1 MKDEAKTKTQLLSEL
16 ADLRS
21 RLSELETLKEDFEQ
35 ANLRLRETEE
45 RFRRLV
51 ELSPYGI
58 GIACDGVAV
67 FVNDAVAKML
77 GAKSRSEII
86 GKPILGFVH
95 ESSMEESRV
104 HVRQVVEEGKSVVY
118 AEEKFVRLDGELV
131 DVEVTAIPFTYEGK
145 PAIQA
150 MFHDI
155 TGQKKAERALRLE
168 RQKFQSLAEQA
179 PFAMA
184 IISKSGEIQ
193 YVNSKFKEVFG
204 YDLHDIPDIEQW
216 FRLAYP
222 DPAYRHEVVSAWLE
236 DIARLESG
244 EASTRTFLVVRK
256 DGSERMIYF
265 RLAELENDDH
275 LVTCE
280 DISERKWM
288 EEAVRKSEKLYR
300 TLVDSMNEGFGIQDQ
315 DGIITYVNE
324 KICALWGYSS
334 DEVLGRPVTDFLDE
348 ANVQVLRDRMAS
360 RKRGADSSYEIVW
373 TGKDGRKIPTI
384 MSPRPLNDSK
394 GKYVGSF
401 AVITDITERKNA
413 EDQIKASLNEK
424 EVLLREIHHRVKNN
438 LQVISS
444 LLRLQ
449 SRTAPGKESRQI
461 FAESQNRLQSIAL
474 IHELLYRSKNLA
486 DIDFRAYINSLTVQL
501 FYAYGVAGSRISLR
515 TEVMSAPLEINV
527 AMPCGLIANELISN
541 CLKHAF
547 PGDRKGLI
555 TVSLASV
562 SGVYEFLISDDGVG
576 LPETV
581 DVREGQSLGLSL
593 VNTLVKQLK
602 GKVEVKRS
610 PGTQFR
616 IKFKELKPAE
626 RPVS

>member
-1 MKDEAKTKTQLLSEL
+1 MKDETKTKTQILSEL
-16 ADLRS
+16 ADLRN
-21 RLSELETLKEDFEQ
+21 RLSELETLKQDFEQ
-35 ANLRLRETEE
+35 ANLMLKESEE

-58 GIACDGVAV
+58 GIACEGVAV
-67 FVNDAVAKML
+67 FINDAVAKML
-77 GAKSRSEII
+77 GARSRSEII

-95 ESSMEESRV
+95 ESSMQGAIGHIS
-104 HVRQVVEEGKSVVY
+104 QVVEEGHPVIY
-118 AEEKFVRLDGELV
+118 AEQKFVRLDGELV

-155 TGQKKAERALRLE
+155 TAQKDAERALQLE
-168 RQKFQSLAEQA
+168 RQKFQSLTEQA

-184 IISKSGEIQ
+184 IIDKNEELQ
-193 YVNSKFKEVFG
+193 YLNPKFRDVFG
-204 YDLHDIPDIEQW
+204 YDSHDIPNVKQW
-216 FRLAYP
+216 FQLAFP
-222 DPAYRHEVVSAWLE
+222 DPAYRHEVISVWLA
-236 DIARLESG
+236 DLAALRPG
-244 EASTRTFLVVRK
+244 EARERTFSVIRK
-256 DGSERMIYF
+256 DGLERIIHF
-265 RLAELENDDH
+265 RLVELENSDH

-300 TLVDSMNEGFGIQDQ
+300 SLVDTMNEGFGIQDQ
-315 DGIITYVNE
+315 NGIITYVNE

-334 DEVLGRPVTDFLDE
+334 GEVLGRPVTDFLDE
-348 ANVQVLRDRMAS
+348 ANVQVLRARMAE
-360 RKRGADSSYEIVW
+360 RKRGSDSSYEIVW

-384 MSPRPLNDSK
+384 MSPRPLYDSQAN
-394 GKYVGSF
+394 YVGSF
-401 AVITDITERKNA
+401 AVITDITERKNT
-413 EDQIKASLNEK
+413 EDRIKASLNEK

-444 LLRLQ
+444 LLRIQ
-449 SRTAPGKESRQI
+449 SRAAPGKESREI

-486 DIDFRAYINSLTVQL
+486 DIDFSSYINSLTVQL
-501 FYAYGVAGSRISLR
+501 FYAYGVAGSRISLK
-515 TEVMSAPLEINV
+515 TDMVSAPMAINV

-547 PGDRKGLI
+547 PGHRKGLI
-555 TVSLASV
+555 TVSLASTD
-562 SGVYEFLISDDGVG
+562 GVYEFVISDDGVG
-576 LPETV
+576 FPESV
-581 DVREGQSLGLSL
+581 DVHGGQSLGLSL
-593 VNTLVKQLK
+593 VDTLVKQLK
-602 GKVEVKRS
+602 GELEVRRS

-616 IKFKELKPAE
+616 IRFKEGKSEE
-626 RPVS
+626 RSA

>member
-1 MKDEAKTKTQLLSEL
+1 MKDEAKTKIQILSEL

-21 RLSELETLKEDFEQ
+21 RLAELETLKEDFEQ
-35 ANLRLRETEE
+35 TNLRLKESEE

-77 GAKSRSEII
+77 GAKTPSEII

-95 ESSMEESRV
+95 ESSIQEATG
-104 HVRQVVEEGKSVVY
+104 HVRQVFEEGKPVVY

-145 PAIQA
+145 PSIQA

-155 TGQKKAERALRLE
+155 TAKKEAEQALRLE

-184 IISKSGEIQ
+184 IIAKSGEIR

-204 YDLHDIPDIEQW
+204 YDAHDIPSVTHWYQ
-216 FRLAYP
+216 LAYP
-222 DPAYRHEVVSAWLE
+222 NPVYRDEVVSAWLE

-244 EASTRTFLVVRK
+244 EASTRTFSVVRK
-256 DGSERMIYF
+256 DGSERTIHF
-265 RLAELENDDH
+265 RLAELENHDH
-275 LVTCE
+275 LVTAE
-280 DISERKWM
+280 DVTERKFM

-300 TLVDSMNEGFGIQDQ
+300 SLVDTMNEGFGIQDR

-324 KICALWGYSS
+324 KICTLWGYSS
-334 DEVLGRPVTDFLDE
+334 DQILGRPVTDFLDE
-348 ANVQVLRDRMAS
+348 ANVQILRARMAS
-360 RKRGADSSYEIVW
+360 RRRGSDASYEIVW

-384 MSPRPLNDSK
+384 MSPRPLYDSQ
-394 GKYVGSF
+394 GEYVGSF
-401 AVITDITERKNA
+401 AVITDITERKNT
-413 EDQIKASLNEK
+413 EDRIKASLNEK
-424 EVLLREIHHRVKNN
+424 ELLLREIHHRVKNN

-449 SRTAPGKESRQI
+449 SRTAPARQSREI

-486 DIDFRAYINSLTVQL
+486 DIDFGAYINSLTVQL
-501 FYAYGVAGSRISLR
+501 FYAYGVAGSRISLK
-515 TEVMSAPLEINV
+515 TEVVSAPMAINV

-555 TVSLASV
+555 KVSLAS
-562 SGVYEFLISDDGVG
+562 SNGIYEFTISDDGVG
-576 LPETV
+576 LPKSV
-581 DVREGQSLGLSL
+581 DVHGGQSLGLSL

-602 GKVEVKRS
+602 GEVEVQRS
-610 PGTQFR
+610 PGTHFR

>member
-1 MKDEAKTKTQLLSEL
+1 MKDEKKRKKELISEL
-16 ADLRS
+16 ADLRR
-21 RLSELETLKEDFEQ
+21 RLTELEDLKQEFEQ
-35 ANLRLRETEE
+35 ANQRLRESEE

-58 GIACDGVAV
+58 GIASDGVAV
-67 FVNDAVAKML
+67 FINDAVAKML
-77 GAKSRSEII
+77 GATERSEII

-95 ESSMEESRV
+95 ESSVQAAIE
-104 HVRQVVEEGKSVVY
+104 HIRQVILEGKPVIYS
-118 AEEKFVRLDGELV
+118 EQRFIRLDGEPI

-145 PAIQA
+145 PAVQA

-155 TGQKKAERALRLE
+155 TDQKKAERALQLE
-168 RQKFQSLAEQA
+168 RQKFQSLTEQA

-184 IISKSGEIQ
+184 IIAKNGEFQ
-193 YVNSKFKEVFG
+193 YINPKFKEMFG
-204 YDLHDIPDIEQW
+204 YDLDDVPNGKQW
-216 FRLAYP
+216 FRRAYP
-222 DPAYRHEVVSAWLE
+222 DPAYRHEVIHSWVA
-236 DIARLESG
+236 DFHAAKVG
-244 EASTRTFLVVRK
+244 HTRERIFTVTRR
-256 DGSERMIYF
+256 DGSERIIHF
-265 RLAELENDDH
+265 RPVKLENGDY
-275 LVTCE
+275 LMTCE
-280 DISERKWM
+280 DISERKRM

-300 TLVDSMNEGFGIQDQ
+300 SLVDTMNEGFGIQDQ

-324 KICALWGYSS
+324 KVCALWGYSR
-334 DEVLGRPVTDFLDE
+334 EEIVGRPVTDFLDE
-348 ANVQVLRDRMAS
+348 ANVKVLGTRMAEQKKG
-360 RKRGADSSYEIVW
+360 RDSSYEIVW

-384 MSPRPLNDSK
+384 MSPRPLFDLQGS
-394 GKYVGSF
+394 YVGSF

-413 EDQIKASLNEK
+413 EDQIKASLREK

-449 SRTAPGKESRQI
+449 SRSAPNKEWRQI

-501 FYAYGVAGSRISLR
+501 FYAYGITGSRISLK
-515 TEVMSAPLEINV
+515 TEVISAPMAINL
-527 AMPCGLIANELISN
+527 AIPCGLIANELISN

-547 PGDRKGLI
+547 PPDRKGLI

-562 SGVYEFLISDDGVG
+562 SDEYEFVIADDGVG

-581 DVREGQSLGLSL
+581 DVAGGQSLGLSL

-602 GKVEVKRS
+602 GEVEVRRWQ
-610 PGTQFR
+610 GTQFR
-616 IKFKELKPAE
+616 IKFKEIKPAE
-626 RPVS
+626 GRVS